1 MRAIAAAPLSNR
13 LNTALPP
20 FGVHPAACPPDT
32 MSRNMLLVMMDVV
45 FLLRGCC
52 KLTTKHVLEW
62 RDFIVGGSFGNK
74 LLPPSSILTLI
85 KMLPTQKQT
94 TCLYSA
100 LPGYPLPQPT
110 TNGAVP
116 FPCQSPSL
124 LYTSPTKPSQS
135 PFFPC
140 TSPDDHLPNPKP
152 FFQTRSLDLHGS
164 EV

>member
-1 MRAIAAAPLSNR
+1 LCEGFEETNARAHLTNTICSSVTYVTQDGIWTAFSHPLPLFHMDSGSAPYVSHATSFPCQPLS
-13 LNTALPP
+13 T
-20 FGVHPAACPPDT
+20 F
-32 MSRNMLLVMMDVV
+32 
-45 FLLRGCC
+45 
-52 KLTTKHVLEW
+52 
-62 RDFIVGGSFGNK
+62 DF
-74 LLPPSSILTLI
+74 LPPSSILTLI

-100 LPGYPLPQPT
+100 LPGYPLPLPT